1 MKKAILSI
9 SFFYLIVF
17 SFELTAKSLLPAG
30 VFDGVHQSVFS
41 SMMKVFGP
49 IIFSMLVASLIAQF
63 TTKTKDSFNFVFKVS
78 CAVLIIVTI
87 SIVNSSGS

>member
-1 MKKAILSI
+1 MKKAVLSI

-30 VFDGVHQSVFS
+30 AFDGVHQSVFS

-49 IIFSMLVASLIAQF
+49 IVFSMLVASLIAQF
-63 TTKTKDSFNFVFKVS
+63 TTKSKDSFEVVFRVS
-78 CAVLIIVTI
+78 CALLIIFSL
-87 SIVNSSGS
+87 SIVHSFGS

>member
-1 MKKAILSI
+1 MKKTVLSI

-17 SFELTAKSLLPAG
+17 SFELLAKSLLPPGA
-30 VFDGVHQSVFS
+30 FDGVHQSVFS

-49 IIFSMLVASLIAQF
+49 IVFSILAASLIAQL
-63 TTKTKDSFNFVFKVS
+63 TTKTKDAFNFVFKVS
-78 CAVLIIVTI
+78 CAVLIILTI